1 MNLWE
6 FIYPMKRITK
16 PIRLIELFAGIGS
29 QFKALK
35 VLTQKVESYK
45 ICEWAYN
52 SYCSYNAIHIK
63 DYKDYS
69 NGLTKEQ
76 LIKKVKGTSLNYNE
90 PLTDKQ
96 LASKPLEW
104 LKNAYNNIVA
114 THNLVNIM
122 EIHGKD
128 LEIVD
133 TDKYEYIMTY
143 SFPCQDLS
151 LAGKRL
157 GMGVSQKQG
166 GTRSGL
172 LWEVE
177 RILDE
182 LENKPQILLM
192 ENVPEVIGE
201 KKIEDFHKWENKLEQ
216 LGYKNYVE
224 ILNAKDYG
232 IPQNRKRC
240 FMVSVLGEYAYNFPI
255 KFKREYRLKDLLE
268 KTVDKKYYLT
278 DKHIERISNW
288 KAQQKPLESMKNN
301 VLISPTIT
309 ARGAGE
315 EHSGMVLIDT
325 KLFEEGEVV
334 DFDSSDEFRREHL
347 TEETPTLLSHPK
359 FGVVE
364 KNKNNS
370 VGIPIVEA
378 TKKGYKVAQDGD
390 GVDIGGRM
398 ASHRGTVQK
407 GLAQTLKTD
416 CDIGVVVQD
425 EETLKVVG
433 NYGNGHHATNVYE
446 GEELSP
452 TITTG
457 NHGLG
462 TTIVEPNL
470 KTQLCNKLVEEGRVQ
485 EGDVIRHSY
494 SSNRLENGDKNMRR
508 IENHEGLS
516 PTLDTRCDCLGIVVD
531 ESTTKRYKNYITWKN
546 KKGEFNTQCNRAMLE
561 NDLSLTIPTEN
572 TPKVAESEHLRI
584 RKLTPLECMRLMGF
598 GNQDYKAMR
607 EINMSDM
614 AIYHMSGDSIVVCVL
629 ISIFYPLLFNDNN
642 YKEII
647 NNYIDKEIVEKEN

>member
-1 MNLWE
+1 MGERQMNLWE

-35 VLTQKVESYK
+35 VLTQNVESYK

-69 NGLTKEQ
+69 SGLTKEQ

-90 PLTDKQ
+90 PMTDKQ

-182 LENKPQILLM
+182 LDNKPQILLM

-201 KKIEDFHKWENKLEQ
+201 KNIEDFHKWESKLEQ

-240 FMVSVLGEYAYNFPI
+240 FMVSILGEYAYNFAE
-255 KFKREYRLKDLLE
+255 KQKLHLKLKDMLE
-268 KTVDKKYYLT
+268 EQVDEKYYLSKKMIDYCMGINQKESKYNRGKAFASCINNT
-278 DKHIERISNW
+278 NEKGIAVAITSRAGNRPIDNFVIKEYGNKALNETIEGKELEDGDYIDAYNRKIKKNIASTITTRVDASNETFLVER
-288 KAQQKPLESMKNN
+288 KAMPIKNN
-301 VLISPTIT
+301 
-309 ARGAGE
+309 
-315 EHSGMVLIDT
+315 T
-325 KLFEEGEVV
+325 KQGYL
-334 DFDSSDEFRREHL
+334 
-347 TEETPTLLSHPK
+347 
-359 FGVVE
+359 
-364 KNKNNS
+364 
-370 VGIPIVEA
+370 EA
-378 TKKGYKVAQDGD
+378 NEGD
-390 GVDIGGRM
+390 GIDISTRM
-398 ASHRGTVQK
+398 QYHRGTVQK
-407 GLAQTLKTD
+407 GKAQTIT
-416 CDIGVVVQD
+416 CMGGENIGVVVKD
-425 EETLKVVG
+425 EK
-433 NYGNGHHATNVYE
+433 
-446 GEELSP
+446 P
-452 TITTG
+452 I
-457 NHGLG
+457 
-462 TTIVEPNL
+462 I
-470 KTQLCNKLVEEGRVQ
+470 
-485 EGDVIRHSY
+485 
-494 SSNRLENGDKNMRR
+494 KN
-508 IENHEGLS
+508 N
-516 PTLDTRCDCLGIVVD
+516 
-531 ESTTKRYKNYITWKN
+531 
-546 KKGEFNTQCNRAMLE
+546 
-561 NDLSLTIPTEN
+561 
-572 TPKVAESEHLRI
+572 LRI

-614 AIYHMSGDSIVVCVL
+614 AIYHMAGDSIVVCVL
-629 ISIFYPLLFNDNN
+629 IAIFYPLLFNDNN

-647 NNYIDKEIVEKEN
+647 NNYIDKEIVEKGE

>member
-35 VLTQKVESYK
+35 VLTQNVESYK

-76 LIKKVKGTSLNYNE
+76 LIEKVKGTSLNYNE

-157 GMGVSQKQG
+157 GMGVSQSKG

-182 LENKPQILLM
+182 LDNKPQILLM

-201 KKIEDFHKWENKLEQ
+201 KNIEDFHKWENKLEQ

-240 FMVSVLGEYAYNFPI
+240 FTVSILGEYAYNFPI

-268 KTVDKKYYLT
+268 KTVAKKYYLT

-288 KAQQKPLESMKNN
+288 KAQQKPLENMKNN

-334 DFDSSDEFRREHL
+334 DFDSSDEFRREHA
-347 TEETPTLLSHPK
+347 TEETPCLLAHPK

-364 KNKNNS
+364 KDKNNS

-378 TKKGYKVAQDGD
+378 TKKGYKVAHDGD

-398 ASHRGTVQK
+398 TTHRGTVQK

-425 EETLKVVG
+425 EKPNIIGSYQPNSFCAGQIIDT
-433 NYGNGHHATNVYE
+433 NGIA
-446 GEELSP
+446 P
-452 TITTG
+452 TFLE
-457 NHGLG
+457 NHGSVMG
-462 TTIVEPNL
+462 
-470 KTQLCNKLVEEGRVQ
+470 
-485 EGDVIRHSY
+485 VI
-494 SSNRLENGDKNMRR
+494 EKD
-508 IENHEGLS
+508 
-516 PTLDTRCDCLGIVVD
+516 D
-531 ESTTKRYKNYITWKN
+531 TKRYKNYIIWKN

-561 NDLSLTIPTEN
+561 NDLSLTIPTGN

-598 GNQDYKAMR
+598 GIQDYKAMR

-614 AIYHMSGDSIVVCVL
+614 AIYHMAGDSIVVCVL
-629 ISIFYPLLFNDNN
+629 IAIFYPLLFNDSN

-647 NNYIDKEIVEKEN
+647 NNYIEEEIVEKEN

>member
-35 VLTQKVESYK
+35 VLTQNVESYK

-157 GMGVSQKQG
+157 GMGVSQSKG

-192 ENVPEVIGE
+192 EN
-201 KKIEDFHKWENKLEQ
+201 IEDFHKWENKLEE

-240 FMVSVLGEYAYNFPI
+240 FMVSVLGEYAYNFAE
-255 KFKREYRLKDLLE
+255 KQKLHLKLKDMLE
-268 KTVDKKYYLT
+268 EQVDEKYYLSKKMVNYFIHNEQKQKEKGNGFRFGIT
-278 DKHIERISNW
+278 DGDCEAK
-288 KAQQKPLESMKNN
+288 
-301 VLISPTIT
+301 TIT
-309 ARGAGE
+309 TRAGSRMDDNFIKIKE
-315 EHSGMVLIDT
+315 PMT
-325 KLFEEGEVV
+325 
-334 DFDSSDEFRREHL
+334 
-347 TEETPTLLSHPK
+347 TEEVLK
-359 FGVVE
+359 I
-364 KNKNNS
+364 KNKTKQ
-370 VGIPIVEA
+370 GYLEA
-378 TKKGYKVAQDGD
+378 TEGG
-390 GVDIGGRM
+390 GIDISTRM
-398 ASHRGTVQK
+398 QYHRGTVQK
-407 GLAQTLKTD
+407 AKAQTIT
-416 CDIGVVVQD
+416 CMGGENIGVVV
-425 EETLKVVG
+425 K
-433 NYGNGHHATNVYE
+433 
-446 GEELSP
+446 SS
-452 TITTG
+452 
-457 NHGLG
+457 
-462 TTIVEPNL
+462 PNL
-470 KTQLCNKLVEEGRVQ
+470 KETLCNDLIESGEIKENDIIKHSFTRQIMSGKKKAVEKQGEMITLTTR
-485 EGDVIRHSY
+485 GDCF
-494 SSNRLENGDKNMRR
+494 G
-508 IENHEGLS
+508 
-516 PTLDTRCDCLGIVVD
+516 VVVK
-531 ESTTKRYKNYITWKN
+531 EPKFKRYENYITREN
-546 KKGEFNTQCNRAMLE
+546 KKGEFNTECNRAMLE
-561 NDLSLTIPTEN
+561 NDLSLTIPTGN

-614 AIYHMSGDSIVVCVL
+614 AIYHMAGDSIVVCVL
-629 ISIFYPLLFNDNN
+629 IAIFYPLLFNDNN

-647 NNYIDKEIVEKEN
+647 KNYIDKEIVEKEN

>member
-1 MNLWE
+1 MGERQMNLWE
-6 FIYPMKRITK
+6 FIYPMKRIMK

-35 VLTQKVESYK
+35 VLTQNVESYK

-122 EIHGKD
+122 EIQGKD

-201 KKIEDFHKWENKLEQ
+201 KNIDDFHKWENKLEQ

-240 FMVSVLGEYAYNFPI
+240 FMVSVLGEYAYNFAE
-255 KFKREYRLKDLLE
+255 KQKLHLKLKDMLE
-268 KTVDKKYYLT
+268 EQVDEKYYLSKKMIDYFIYNEQKQKEKGNGFRFGIT
-278 DKHIERISNW
+278 DGDCVGK
-288 KAQQKPLESMKNN
+288 
-301 VLISPTIT
+301 TIT
-309 ARGAGE
+309 TRAGSRMDDNFINIKE
-315 EHSGMVLIDT
+315 YGNKALNETIEGKELEDGDYIDAYNRKIKKDIAST
-325 KLFEEGEVV
+325 ITTRV
-334 DFDSSDEFRREHL
+334 DASN
-347 TEETPTLLSHPK
+347 ETFL
-359 FGVVE
+359 VE
-364 KNKNNS
+364 KKAMPIKNKTKQ
-370 VGIPIVEA
+370 GYLEA
-378 TKKGYKVAQDGD
+378 TEGD
-390 GVDIGGRM
+390 GIDISTRM
-398 ASHRGTVQK
+398 QYHRGTVQK
-407 GLAQTLKTD
+407 GKAQTIT
-416 CDIGVVVQD
+416 CIGGENIGVVV
-425 EETLKVVG
+425 K
-433 NYGNGHHATNVYE
+433 
-446 GEELSP
+446 SS
-452 TITTG
+452 
-457 NHGLG
+457 
-462 TTIVEPNL
+462 PNL
-470 KTQLCNKLVEEGRVQ
+470 KETLCNDLIESGEIKENDIIKHSFTRQIMSGKKKAVEKQGEMITLTTR
-485 EGDVIRHSY
+485 GDCF
-494 SSNRLENGDKNMRR
+494 G
-508 IENHEGLS
+508 
-516 PTLDTRCDCLGIVVD
+516 VVVKD
-531 ESTTKRYKNYITWKN
+531 EELKRYENYITRKN
-546 KKGEFNTQCNRAMLE
+546 KQGEFNTQCNRAMLE
-561 NDLSLTIPTEN
+561 NDLSLTIPTGN

-614 AIYHMSGDSIVVCVL
+614 AIYHMAGDSIVVCVL
-629 ISIFYPLLFNDNN
+629 IAIFYPLLFNDNN

-647 NNYIDKEIVEKEN
+647 KNYIDKEIVEKE

>member
-35 VLTQKVESYK
+35 VLTQNVESYK

-63 DYKDYS
+63 DYKDYA

-122 EIHGKD
+122 EIHSKD

-157 GMGVSQKQG
+157 GMGVSQSKG

-201 KKIEDFHKWENKLEQ
+201 KNIEDFHKWESKLEE

-268 KTVDKKYYLT
+268 KVVDKKYYLT

-334 DFDSSDEFRREHL
+334 DFDSSDDFRREHT
-347 TEETPTLLSHPK
+347 TEETPCLVAHPK

-364 KNKNNS
+364 KDKNNS

-378 TKKGYKVAQDGD
+378 TKKGYKVAHDGD

-398 ASHRGTVQK
+398 NTHRGTVQK

-416 CDIGVVVQD
+416 CDIGVVV
-425 EETLKVVG
+425 
-433 NYGNGHHATNVYE
+433 
-446 GEELSP
+446 
-452 TITTG
+452 
-457 NHGLG
+457 
-462 TTIVEPNL
+462 
-470 KTQLCNKLVEEGRVQ
+470 
-485 EGDVIRHSY
+485 
-494 SSNRLENGDKNMRR
+494 
-508 IENHEGLS
+508 
-516 PTLDTRCDCLGIVVD
+516 D
-531 ESTTKRYKNYITWKN
+531 ESTTKRYKNYNTKKN
-546 KKGEFNTQCNRAMLE
+546 KQGEFNTQCNRAMLE
-561 NDLSLTIPTEN
+561 NDLSLTIPTGN

-598 GNQDYKAMR
+598 GNQYYKAMR

-614 AIYHMSGDSIVVCVL
+614 AIYHMAGDSIVVCVL
-629 ISIFYPLLFNDNN
+629 IAIFYPLLFNDNN

-647 NNYIDKEIVEKEN
+647 KNYIDKEIVEKEN

>member
-1 MNLWE
+1 MGERQMNLWE

-35 VLTQKVESYK
+35 VLTQNVESYK

-76 LIKKVKGTSLNYNE
+76 LIEKVKGTSLNYNE

-157 GMGVSQKQG
+157 GMGVSQSKG

-201 KKIEDFHKWENKLEQ
+201 KNIEDFHKWENKLEQ

-240 FMVSVLGEYAYNFPI
+240 FMVSVLGEYAYNFAE
-255 KFKREYRLKDLLE
+255 KQKLHLKLKDMLE
-268 KTVDKKYYLT
+268 EQVDEKYYLS
-278 DKHIERISNW
+278 KKQINQISQWNNYEN
-288 KAQQKPLESMKNN
+288 QYSLKNLN
-301 VLISPTIT
+301 
-309 ARGAGE
+309 
-315 EHSGMVLIDT
+315 
-325 KLFEEGEVV
+325 
-334 DFDSSDEFRREHL
+334 
-347 TEETPTLLSHPK
+347 ETL
-359 FGVVE
+359 E
-364 KNKNNS
+364 KNEN
-370 VGIPIVEA
+370 I
-378 TKKGYKVAQDGD
+378 QDGD
-390 GVDIGGRM
+390 FIDGYNRNI
-398 ASHRGTVQK
+398 K
-407 GLAQTLKTD
+407 K
-416 CDIGVVVQD
+416 
-425 EETLKVVG
+425 
-433 NYGNGHHATNVYE
+433 NVA
-446 GEELSP
+446 GA
-452 TITTG
+452 ITTG
-457 NHGLG
+457 VSSRNN
-462 TTIVEPNL
+462 TFIAIKNANL
-470 KTQLCNKLVEEGRVQ
+470 KETLCNDLIESGEIKENDIIKHSFTRQIMSGKKKAVAKQGEMITLTTR
-485 EGDVIRHSY
+485 GDCFGV
-494 SSNRLENGDKNMRR
+494 
-508 IENHEGLS
+508 
-516 PTLDTRCDCLGIVVD
+516 VVD

-546 KKGEFNTQCNRAMLE
+546 KQGEFNTQCNRAMLE
-561 NDLSLTIPTEN
+561 NDLSLTIPTGN
-572 TPKVAESEHLRI
+572 TPKVTESEHLRI

-614 AIYHMSGDSIVVCVL
+614 AIYHMAGDSIVVCVL
-629 ISIFYPLLFNDNN
+629 IAIFYPLLFNDNN

-647 NNYIDKEIVEKEN
+647 KNYIDKEIVEKEKENGTK

>member
-1 MNLWE
+1 MGERQMNLWE

-35 VLTQKVESYK
+35 VLTQNIESYK

-157 GMGVSQKQG
+157 GMGVSQKDG

-182 LENKPQILLM
+182 LDNKPQILLM

-201 KKIEDFHKWENKLEQ
+201 KNIDDFHKWENKLEK

-240 FMVSVLGEYAYNFPI
+240 FMVSVLGEYAYNFAEKQKLHLKLKDMLEEQVDEKYYLSKRVKGYGNKALNETIEGIELKDGDYIDTYNRKIKKNIASTITTRVDASNETFLVERKETIKSSPNLKEI
-255 KFKREYRLKDLLE
+255 LCNDLIESGAVKENDIIKYSFSRQIMSGKKKAVEKQGEMITLTTRGDCFGVVVKDEKFKR
-268 KTVDKKYYLT
+268 
-278 DKHIERISNW
+278 
-288 KAQQKPLESMKNN
+288 
-301 VLISPTIT
+301 
-309 ARGAGE
+309 
-315 EHSGMVLIDT
+315 
-325 KLFEEGEVV
+325 
-334 DFDSSDEFRREHL
+334 
-347 TEETPTLLSHPK
+347 
-359 FGVVE
+359 
-364 KNKNNS
+364 
-370 VGIPIVEA
+370 
-378 TKKGYKVAQDGD
+378 
-390 GVDIGGRM
+390 
-398 ASHRGTVQK
+398 
-407 GLAQTLKTD
+407 
-416 CDIGVVVQD
+416 
-425 EETLKVVG
+425 
-433 NYGNGHHATNVYE
+433 YE
-446 GEELSP
+446 
-452 TITTG
+452 
-457 NHGLG
+457 
-462 TTIVEPNL
+462 
-470 KTQLCNKLVEEGRVQ
+470 
-485 EGDVIRHSY
+485 
-494 SSNRLENGDKNMRR
+494 
-508 IENHEGLS
+508 
-516 PTLDTRCDCLGIVVD
+516 
-531 ESTTKRYKNYITWKN
+531 NYITREN

-561 NDLSLTIPTEN
+561 NDLSLTIPTGN
-572 TPKVAESEHLRI
+572 TPKVAEGEHLHI

-598 GNQDYKAMR
+598 GKQDYKSMR

-614 AIYHMSGDSIVVCVL
+614 AIYHMAGDSIVVCVL
-629 ISIFYPLLFNDNN
+629 IAIFYPLLFNDNN

-647 NNYIDKEIVEKEN
+647 NSYIDKEIVEKE

>member
-35 VLTQKVESYK
+35 VLTQNVESYK

-63 DYKDYS
+63 DYKDYA

-76 LIKKVKGTSLNYNE
+76 LIQKVKGTSLNYNE

-151 LAGKRL
+151 LAGKRQ
-157 GMGVSQKQG
+157 GMSVSQSKG

-201 KKIEDFHKWENKLEQ
+201 KNIEDFHKWENKLEQ

-240 FMVSVLGEYAYNFPI
+240 FMVSVLGEYAYNFAE
-255 KFKREYRLKDLLE
+255 KTKLHLKLKDMLE
-268 KTVDKKYYLT
+268 EVVDEKYYLS
-278 DKHIERISNW
+278 K
-288 KAQQKPLESMKNN
+288 KMKNYFIYN
-301 VLISPTIT
+301 EQKQKEKGNGFRFGITDGDCVAKTIT
-309 ARGAGE
+309 TRAGSRMDDNFVVKE
-315 EHSGMVLIDT
+315 YGNKALNETIEGMELEDGDFIDGYNRNIKKNVAGT
-325 KLFEEGEVV
+325 ITTGVSSRNNTFIAVKNATQQGYLLAEEG
-334 DFDSSDEFRREHL
+334 D
-347 TEETPTLLSHPK
+347 
-359 FGVVE
+359 
-364 KNKNNS
+364 
-370 VGIPIVEA
+370 GI
-378 TKKGYKVAQDGD
+378 
-390 GVDIGGRM
+390 DISTRM
-398 ASHRGTVQK
+398 QYHRGTVQK
-407 GLAQTLKTD
+407 GKAQTIT
-416 CDIGVVVQD
+416 CMGGENIGVVV
-425 EETLKVVG
+425 K
-433 NYGNGHHATNVYE
+433 
-446 GEELSP
+446 SS
-452 TITTG
+452 
-457 NHGLG
+457 
-462 TTIVEPNL
+462 PNL
-470 KTQLCNKLVEEGRVQ
+470 KETLCNDLIESGEIKENDIIKHSFTRQIMSGKKKAVEKQGEMITLTTR
-485 EGDVIRHSY
+485 GDCF
-494 SSNRLENGDKNMRR
+494 G
-508 IENHEGLS
+508 
-516 PTLDTRCDCLGIVVD
+516 VVVK
-531 ESTTKRYKNYITWKN
+531 EPELKRYENYITREN

-561 NDLSLTIPTEN
+561 NDLSLTIPTGN

-598 GNQDYKAMR
+598 SNQDYKAMR

-647 NNYIDKEIVEKEN
+647 KNYIDKEIVEKGEVRKWN

>member
-1 MNLWE
+1 MGERQMNLWE

-35 VLTQKVESYK
+35 VLTQNVESYK

-122 EIHGKD
+122 EINGKD

-157 GMGVSQKQG
+157 GMGVSQSKG

-201 KKIEDFHKWENKLEQ
+201 KNIEDFHKWESKLEE

-240 FMVSVLGEYAYNFPI
+240 FMVSVLGEYAYNFAE
-255 KFKREYRLKDLLE
+255 KQKLHLKLKDMLE
-268 KTVDKKYYLT
+268 EQVDEKYYLS
-278 DKHIERISNW
+278 KKQINQISQWNSY
-288 KAQQKPLESMKNN
+288 ESQYSLKNLN
-301 VLISPTIT
+301 
-309 ARGAGE
+309 
-315 EHSGMVLIDT
+315 
-325 KLFEEGEVV
+325 
-334 DFDSSDEFRREHL
+334 
-347 TEETPTLLSHPK
+347 ETLK
-359 FGVVE
+359 
-364 KNKNNS
+364 KNEN
-370 VGIPIVEA
+370 I
-378 TKKGYKVAQDGD
+378 QDGD
-390 GVDIGGRM
+390 FIDGYNRNI
-398 ASHRGTVQK
+398 K
-407 GLAQTLKTD
+407 K
-416 CDIGVVVQD
+416 
-425 EETLKVVG
+425 
-433 NYGNGHHATNVYE
+433 NVA
-446 GEELSP
+446 GA
-452 TITTG
+452 ITTG
-457 NHGLG
+457 VSSRNN
-462 TTIVEPNL
+462 TFIVI
-470 KTQLCNKLVEEGRVQ
+470 K
-485 EGDVIRHSY
+485 D
-494 SSNRLENGDKNMRR
+494 D
-508 IENHEGLS
+508 
-516 PTLDTRCDCLGIVVD
+516 
-531 ESTTKRYKNYITWKN
+531 TKRYKNYLTWKN

-561 NDLSLTIPTEN
+561 NDLSLTIPTGN
-572 TPKVAESEHLRI
+572 TPKVAEGEQLRI

-614 AIYHMSGDSIVVCVL
+614 AIYHMAGDSIVVCVL
-629 ISIFYPLLFNDNN
+629 IAIFYPLLFNDNN

-647 NNYIDKEIVEKEN
+647 KNYIAKEIVEKENRK

>member
-35 VLTQKVESYK
+35 VLTENVESYK

-76 LIKKVKGTSLNYNE
+76 LINKVKGTSLNYNE

-96 LASKPLEW
+96 LASKPFEW

-201 KKIEDFHKWENKLEQ
+201 KNIDDFHKWENKLEQ

-240 FMVSVLGEYAYNFPI
+240 FMVSVLGEYAYNFAE
-255 KFKREYRLKDLLE
+255 KQKLHLKLKDMLE
-268 KTVDKKYYLT
+268 EQVDEKYYLS
-278 DKHIERISNW
+278 K
-288 KAQQKPLESMKNN
+288 KMKNYFIYN
-301 VLISPTIT
+301 EQKQKEKGNGFRFGITDGDCVAKTIT
-309 ARGAGE
+309 TRAGSRMDDKFINIKE
-315 EHSGMVLIDT
+315 YGNKALNETIEGKELEDGDYIDT
-325 KLFEEGEVV
+325 YNRKIKKDIVSTITTRVDASNGTFLVERKAMPIKNNTKQGYLLAEEG
-334 DFDSSDEFRREHL
+334 D
-347 TEETPTLLSHPK
+347 
-359 FGVVE
+359 
-364 KNKNNS
+364 
-370 VGIPIVEA
+370 GI
-378 TKKGYKVAQDGD
+378 
-390 GVDIGGRM
+390 DISTRM
-398 ASHRGTVQK
+398 QYHRGTVQK
-407 GLAQTLKTD
+407 GKAQTIT
-416 CDIGVVVQD
+416 CMGGENIGVVV
-425 EETLKVVG
+425 K
-433 NYGNGHHATNVYE
+433 
-446 GEELSP
+446 SS
-452 TITTG
+452 
-457 NHGLG
+457 
-462 TTIVEPNL
+462 PNL
-470 KTQLCNKLVEEGRVQ
+470 KEALCNNLIESGEIKENDIIKHSFTRQIMSGKKKAVEKQGEMITLTTR
-485 EGDVIRHSY
+485 GDCF
-494 SSNRLENGDKNMRR
+494 G
-508 IENHEGLS
+508 
-516 PTLDTRCDCLGIVVD
+516 VVVKD
-531 ESTTKRYKNYITWKN
+531 EKFKRYENYITRKN

-561 NDLSLTIPTEN
+561 NDLSLTLPTGN

-614 AIYHMSGDSIVVCVL
+614 AIYHMAGDSIVVCVL
-629 ISIFYPLLFNDNN
+629 IAIFYPLLFNDNN

-647 NNYIDKEIVEKEN
+647 NNYIDKEIVEKE

>member
-1 MNLWE
+1 MGERQMNLWE

-35 VLTQKVESYK
+35 VLTQNVESYK

-157 GMGVSQKQG
+157 GMGVSQKDG

-182 LENKPQILLM
+182 LDNKPQILLM
-192 ENVPEVIGE
+192 ENVPEVIG
-201 KKIEDFHKWENKLEQ
+201 KKNIDDFHKWENKLEQ

-268 KTVDKKYYLT
+268 RTVDKKYYLT

-301 VLISPTIT
+301 VIISPTIT

-347 TEETPTLLSHPK
+347 TEETPCLLAHPK

-378 TKKGYKVAQDGD
+378 TRKGYKVAHDGD

-398 ASHRGTVQK
+398 TSHRGTVQK

-416 CDIGVVVQD
+416 CDVGVVVKD
-425 EETLKVVG
+425 EEF
-433 NYGNGHHATNVYE
+433 
-446 GEELSP
+446 
-452 TITTG
+452 
-457 NHGLG
+457 
-462 TTIVEPNL
+462 
-470 KTQLCNKLVEEGRVQ
+470 
-485 EGDVIRHSY
+485 
-494 SSNRLENGDKNMRR
+494 
-508 IENHEGLS
+508 
-516 PTLDTRCDCLGIVVD
+516 
-531 ESTTKRYKNYITWKN
+531 KRYENYITWKN

-561 NDLSLTIPTEN
+561 NDLSLTIPTGN
-572 TPKVAESEHLRI
+572 TPKVAEGEHLSI
-584 RKLTPLECMRLMGF
+584 RKLTPLETMRLMGF
-598 GNQDYKAMR
+598 GKQDYKSMR

-614 AIYHMSGDSIVVCVL
+614 AIYHMAGDSIVVCVL
-629 ISIFYPLLFNDNN
+629 IAIFYPLLFNDNN

-647 NNYIDKEIVEKEN
+647 KNYIEEEIVEKE

>member
-35 VLTQKVESYK
+35 VLTQNVESYK

-69 NGLTKEQ
+69 SGLTKEQ
-76 LIKKVKGTSLNYNE
+76 LISKVKGTSLNYNE

-122 EIHGKD
+122 EIQGKD

-157 GMGVSQKQG
+157 GMGVSQKDG

-182 LENKPQILLM
+182 LDNKPQILLM

-201 KKIEDFHKWENKLEQ
+201 KNIEDFHKWENKLEQ

-347 TEETPTLLSHPK
+347 TEETPCLLAHPK

-378 TKKGYKVAQDGD
+378 TRKGYKVAHDGD

-398 ASHRGTVQK
+398 KTHRGIVQK
-407 GLAQTLKTD
+407 GLDQTIKTD
-416 CDIGVVVQD
+416 CDIGVVVKD
-425 EETLKVVG
+425 EEF
-433 NYGNGHHATNVYE
+433 
-446 GEELSP
+446 
-452 TITTG
+452 
-457 NHGLG
+457 
-462 TTIVEPNL
+462 
-470 KTQLCNKLVEEGRVQ
+470 
-485 EGDVIRHSY
+485 
-494 SSNRLENGDKNMRR
+494 
-508 IENHEGLS
+508 
-516 PTLDTRCDCLGIVVD
+516 
-531 ESTTKRYKNYITWKN
+531 KRYENYITWKN

-561 NDLSLTIPTEN
+561 NDLSLTIPTGN
-572 TPKVAESEHLRI
+572 TPKVAEGEHLSV
-584 RKLTPLECMRLMGF
+584 RKLTPLETMRLMGF
-598 GNQDYKAMR
+598 GKQDYKSMR

-614 AIYHMSGDSIVVCVL
+614 AIYHMAGDSIVVCVL
-629 ISIFYPLLFNDNN
+629 IAIFYPLLFNDNN

-647 NNYIDKEIVEKEN
+647 KNYIEGEIVEKEKE

>member
-35 VLTQKVESYK
+35 VLTQNVESYK

-63 DYKDYS
+63 DYKDYA

-122 EIHGKD
+122 EIHSKD

-157 GMGVSQKQG
+157 GMGVSQSKG

-201 KKIEDFHKWENKLEQ
+201 KNIEDFHKWESKLEE

-268 KTVDKKYYLT
+268 KVVDKKYYLT

-334 DFDSSDEFRREHL
+334 DFDSSDDFRREHT
-347 TEETPTLLSHPK
+347 TEETPCLVAHPK

-364 KNKNNS
+364 KDKNNS

-378 TKKGYKVAQDGD
+378 TKKGYKVAHDGD

-398 ASHRGTVQK
+398 NTHRGTVQK

-416 CDIGVVVQD
+416 CDIGVVV
-425 EETLKVVG
+425 
-433 NYGNGHHATNVYE
+433 
-446 GEELSP
+446 
-452 TITTG
+452 
-457 NHGLG
+457 
-462 TTIVEPNL
+462 
-470 KTQLCNKLVEEGRVQ
+470 
-485 EGDVIRHSY
+485 
-494 SSNRLENGDKNMRR
+494 
-508 IENHEGLS
+508 
-516 PTLDTRCDCLGIVVD
+516 D

-546 KKGEFNTQCNRAMLE
+546 KQGEFNTQCNRAMLE
-561 NDLSLTIPTEN
+561 NDLSLTIPTGN

-607 EINMSDM
+607 EIKMSDM
-614 AIYHMSGDSIVVCVL
+614 AIYHMAGDSIVVCVL
-629 ISIFYPLLFNDNN
+629 IAIFYPLLFNDNN

-647 NNYIDKEIVEKEN
+647 KNYIDKEIVEKEN

>member
-1 MNLWE
+1 
-6 FIYPMKRITK
+6 
-16 PIRLIELFAGIGS
+16 
-29 QFKALK
+29 
-35 VLTQKVESYK
+35 
-45 ICEWAYN
+45 
-52 SYCSYNAIHIK
+52 
-63 DYKDYS
+63 
-69 NGLTKEQ
+69 
-76 LIKKVKGTSLNYNE
+76 
-90 PLTDKQ
+90 
-96 LASKPLEW
+96 
-104 LKNAYNNIVA
+104 
-114 THNLVNIM
+114 
-122 EIHGKD
+122 
-128 LEIVD
+128 
-133 TDKYEYIMTY
+133 
-143 SFPCQDLS
+143 
-151 LAGKRL
+151 
-157 GMGVSQKQG
+157 
-166 GTRSGL
+166 
-172 LWEVE
+172 
-177 RILDE
+177 
-182 LENKPQILLM
+182 M

-201 KKIEDFHKWENKLEQ
+201 KNIDDFHKWENKLEQ

-268 KTVDKKYYLT
+268 KTVEKKYYLT

-309 ARGAGE
+309 ARRAGE

-334 DFDSSDEFRREHL
+334 DFDSSDEFRREHT
-347 TEETPTLLSHPK
+347 TEETPCLLAHPK

-378 TKKGYKVAQDGD
+378 TKKGYKVAHDGD

-398 ASHRGTVQK
+398 NSHRGTVQK

-416 CDIGVVVQD
+416 CDIGVVVKD
-425 EETLKVVG
+425 EKPNIIGSYQPNSFCAGQIIDT
-433 NYGNGHHATNVYE
+433 NGIA
-446 GEELSP
+446 P
-452 TITTG
+452 TFLE
-457 NHGLG
+457 NHGSVMG
-462 TTIVEPNL
+462 
-470 KTQLCNKLVEEGRVQ
+470 
-485 EGDVIRHSY
+485 VI
-494 SSNRLENGDKNMRR
+494 EKD
-508 IENHEGLS
+508 
-516 PTLDTRCDCLGIVVD
+516 D
-531 ESTTKRYKNYITWKN
+531 TKRYKNYITWKN
-546 KKGEFNTQCNRAMLE
+546 KKGEFNTQCKRAMLE

-614 AIYHMSGDSIVVCVL
+614 AIYHMAGDSIVVCVL
-629 ISIFYPLLFNDNN
+629 IAIFYPLLFNDNN
-642 YKEII
+642 YKEMI
-647 NNYIDKEIVEKEN
+647 NNYIEKEIVEKEKENENIN

>member
-1 MNLWE
+1 MGERQMNLWE

-35 VLTQKVESYK
+35 VLTKNVESYK

-76 LIKKVKGTSLNYNE
+76 LIEKVKGTSLNYNE

-201 KKIEDFHKWENKLEQ
+201 KNIDDFHKWENKLEQ

-240 FMVSVLGEYAYNFPI
+240 FMVSILGEYAYNFPI

-325 KLFEEGEVV
+325 ELFEEKGI
-334 DFDSSDEFRREHL
+334 
-347 TEETPTLLSHPK
+347 
-359 FGVVE
+359 
-364 KNKNNS
+364 
-370 VGIPIVEA
+370 GIPIVEA
-378 TKKGYKVAQDGD
+378 TKKGYKVAHDGD

-398 ASHRGTVQK
+398 KTHRGTVQN
-407 GLAQTLKTD
+407 GLAQTIKTG
-416 CDIGVVVQD
+416 CDIGVVV
-425 EETLKVVG
+425 K
-433 NYGNGHHATNVYE
+433 
-446 GEELSP
+446 SS
-452 TITTG
+452 
-457 NHGLG
+457 
-462 TTIVEPNL
+462 PNL
-470 KTQLCNKLVEEGRVQ
+470 KEILCNNLIESGEIKEN
-485 EGDVIRHSY
+485 DIIKHSY
-494 SSNRLENGDKNMRR
+494 TRQIMSGKKKPVEKQGEMITLTTRGDCF
-508 IENHEGLS
+508 G
-516 PTLDTRCDCLGIVVD
+516 VVVKD
-531 ESTTKRYKNYITWKN
+531 EEFKRYENYITRKN

-598 GNQDYKAMR
+598 GNQDYKAIR

-614 AIYHMSGDSIVVCVL
+614 AIYHMAGDSIVVCVL
-629 ISIFYPLLFNDNN
+629 IAIFYPLLFNDNN

-647 NNYIDKEIVEKEN
+647 KNYIDKEIVEKGVRE

>member
-6 FIYPMKRITK
+6 FIYPIKRITK
-16 PIRLIELFAGIGS
+16 PIRIIELFAGIGS

-35 VLTQKVESYK
+35 VLTQNVESYK

-76 LIKKVKGTSLNYNE
+76 LIKKVKGTSSNYNE

-104 LKNAYNNIVA
+104 LKNAYNNIIA

-157 GMGVSQKQG
+157 GMSVSQKQG

-192 ENVPEVIGE
+192 ENVPEVLGE
-201 KKIEDFHKWENKLEQ
+201 KNDFHKWENKLEQ

-240 FMVSVLGEYAYNFPI
+240 FMVSVLGEYAYNFAE
-255 KFKREYRLKDLLE
+255 KQKLHLKLKDMLE
-268 KTVDKKYYLT
+268 EQVDEKYYLSKKQINQIISLWNSSENPLDHVKVYSEDLQNNT
-278 DKHIERISNW
+278 NIRIECQYS
-288 KAQQKPLESMKNN
+288 LKNLN
-301 VLISPTIT
+301 
-309 ARGAGE
+309 
-315 EHSGMVLIDT
+315 
-325 KLFEEGEVV
+325 
-334 DFDSSDEFRREHL
+334 
-347 TEETPTLLSHPK
+347 ETLK
-359 FGVVE
+359 
-364 KNKNNS
+364 KNED
-370 VGIPIVEA
+370 I
-378 TKKGYKVAQDGD
+378 QDGD
-390 GVDIGGRM
+390 FIDGYNRNI
-398 ASHRGTVQK
+398 K
-407 GLAQTLKTD
+407 K
-416 CDIGVVVQD
+416 
-425 EETLKVVG
+425 
-433 NYGNGHHATNVYE
+433 NVA
-446 GEELSP
+446 G

-457 NHGLG
+457 VSSRN
-462 TTIVEPNL
+462 TTFIAVKNA
-470 KTQLCNKLVEEGRVQ
+470 TQQGYLEAT
-485 EGDVIRHSY
+485 EGDGIDISTRMQYH
-494 SSNRLENGDKNMRR
+494 RGTLQKGKAQTITCMGGENVG
-508 IENHEGLS
+508 
-516 PTLDTRCDCLGIVVD
+516 VVVKD
-531 ESTTKRYKNYITWKN
+531 GQFKRYENYLTRRN

-561 NDLSLTIPTEN
+561 NDLSLTIPTGN
-572 TPKVAESEHLRI
+572 TPKLAESEHLRI

-614 AIYHMSGDSIVVCVL
+614 AIYHMAGDSIVVCVL
-629 ISIFYPLLFNDNN
+629 IAIFYPLLFNDNN

-647 NNYIDKEIVEKEN
+647 

>member
-1 MNLWE
+1 MGERQMNLWE

-16 PIRLIELFAGIGS
+16 SIRLIELFAGIGS

-35 VLTQKVESYK
+35 VLTKNVESYK

-76 LIKKVKGTSLNYNE
+76 LIEKVKGTSLNYNE

-157 GMGVSQKQG
+157 GMGVSQKDG

-177 RILDE
+177 RILYE

-201 KKIEDFHKWENKLEQ
+201 KNIDDFHKWESKLEQ

-325 KLFEEGEVV
+325 KLF
-334 DFDSSDEFRREHL
+334 DE
-347 TEETPTLLSHPK
+347 K
-359 FGVVE
+359 GI
-364 KNKNNS
+364 
-370 VGIPIVEA
+370 GIPIVEA
-378 TKKGYKVAQDGD
+378 TKKGYKVAHDGD

-398 ASHRGTVQK
+398 KTHRGTVQN
-407 GLAQTLKTD
+407 GLAQTIKTD

-425 EETLKVVG
+425 EKPNIIGSYQPNSFCAGQIIDT
-433 NYGNGHHATNVYE
+433 NGIA
-446 GEELSP
+446 P
-452 TITTG
+452 TFLE
-457 NHGLG
+457 NHGSVMG
-462 TTIVEPNL
+462 
-470 KTQLCNKLVEEGRVQ
+470 
-485 EGDVIRHSY
+485 VI
-494 SSNRLENGDKNMRR
+494 EKD
-508 IENHEGLS
+508 
-516 PTLDTRCDCLGIVVD
+516 D
-531 ESTTKRYKNYITWKN
+531 TKRYKNYITWKN

-561 NDLSLTIPTEN
+561 NDLSLTIPTGN
-572 TPKVAESEHLRI
+572 TPKVAENEHLRI

-598 GNQDYKAMR
+598 GNQDYKAIR

-614 AIYHMSGDSIVVCVL
+614 AIYHMAGDSIVVCVL
-629 ISIFYPLLFNDNN
+629 IAIFYPLLFNDNN

-647 NNYIDKEIVEKEN
+647 KNYIGNEIVEKEQENGTK

>member
-35 VLTQKVESYK
+35 VLTKNVESYK

-201 KKIEDFHKWENKLEQ
+201 KNIDDFHKWENKLEQ

-240 FMVSVLGEYAYNFPI
+240 FMVSVLGEYAYNFAEKQKLHLKLKDMLENKVNKKYFLSKRVEGYGNKALNETIEGKELEDGDYIDAYNKKIKKNIANTITTRVDASNETFLVERKAMPI
-255 KFKREYRLKDLLE
+255 KN
-268 KTVDKKYYLT
+268 KTKQGYL
-278 DKHIERISNW
+278 
-288 KAQQKPLESMKNN
+288 
-301 VLISPTIT
+301 
-309 ARGAGE
+309 
-315 EHSGMVLIDT
+315 
-325 KLFEEGEVV
+325 
-334 DFDSSDEFRREHL
+334 
-347 TEETPTLLSHPK
+347 
-359 FGVVE
+359 
-364 KNKNNS
+364 
-370 VGIPIVEA
+370 EA
-378 TKKGYKVAQDGD
+378 TEGD
-390 GVDIGGRM
+390 GIDISTRM
-398 ASHRGTVQK
+398 QYHRGTVQK
-407 GLAQTLKTD
+407 GKAQTLT
-416 CDIGVVVQD
+416 CMGGANVGVVVKD
-425 EETLKVVG
+425 EKPNIIGSYQPNSFCAGQIIDT
-433 NYGNGHHATNVYE
+433 NGIAPPFLE
-446 GEELSP
+446 
-452 TITTG
+452 
-457 NHGLG
+457 NHGSVMG
-462 TTIVEPNL
+462 
-470 KTQLCNKLVEEGRVQ
+470 
-485 EGDVIRHSY
+485 VI
-494 SSNRLENGDKNMRR
+494 EKD
-508 IENHEGLS
+508 
-516 PTLDTRCDCLGIVVD
+516 D
-531 ESTTKRYKNYITWKN
+531 TKRYKNYITWKN

-561 NDLSLTIPTEN
+561 NDLSLTIPTGN
-572 TPKVAESEHLRI
+572 TPKLAESEHLRI

-598 GNQDYKAMR
+598 GNQDYKAIR

-614 AIYHMSGDSIVVCVL
+614 AIYHMAGDSIVVCVL
-629 ISIFYPLLFNDNN
+629 IAIFYPLLFNDNN

-647 NNYIDKEIVEKEN
+647 KNYIDKEIVEKGVRE

>member
-35 VLTQKVESYK
+35 VLTKNVESYK

-76 LIKKVKGTSLNYNE
+76 LINKVKGTSLNYNE
-90 PLTDKQ
+90 PMTDKQ

-122 EIHGKD
+122 EIQGKD

-182 LENKPQILLM
+182 LDNKPQILLM

-201 KKIEDFHKWENKLEQ
+201 KNIDDFHKWENKLEQ

-240 FMVSVLGEYAYNFPI
+240 FMVSVLGEYAYNFAG
-255 KFKREYRLKDLLE
+255 KQKLHLKLKDMLE
-268 KTVDKKYYLT
+268 EQVDEKYYLS
-278 DKHIERISNW
+278 KKQINQISQWNSYEN
-288 KAQQKPLESMKNN
+288 PLDN
-301 VLISPTIT
+301 VMGQDSISPTIT
-309 ARGAGE
+309 TRIAESQDGGINASMKVYSEDLQNNTNIRSE
-315 EHSGMVLIDT
+315 CQYSL
-325 KLFEEGEVV
+325 KNLN
-334 DFDSSDEFRREHL
+334 
-347 TEETPTLLSHPK
+347 ETL
-359 FGVVE
+359 
-364 KNKNNS
+364 KNNEN
-370 VGIPIVEA
+370 I
-378 TKKGYKVAQDGD
+378 QDGD
-390 GVDIGGRM
+390 FIDGYNRNIKKNVAGTITTGVSSRNNTFIAIKNATQQGYLEATEGDGIDISTRM
-398 ASHRGTVQK
+398 QYHRGTVQK
-407 GLAQTLKTD
+407 GKAQTITCMGGD
-416 CDIGVVVQD
+416 NVGVVVKD
-425 EETLKVVG
+425 EEPK
-433 NYGNGHHATNVYE
+433 
-446 GEELSP
+446 
-452 TITTG
+452 I
-457 NHGLG
+457 
-462 TTIVEPNL
+462 
-470 KTQLCNKLVEEGRVQ
+470 
-485 EGDVIRHSY
+485 
-494 SSNRLENGDKNMRR
+494 KN
-508 IENHEGLS
+508 N
-516 PTLDTRCDCLGIVVD
+516 
-531 ESTTKRYKNYITWKN
+531 
-546 KKGEFNTQCNRAMLE
+546 
-561 NDLSLTIPTEN
+561 
-572 TPKVAESEHLRI
+572 LRI
-584 RKLTPLECMRLMGF
+584 RKLTPLETMRLMGF
-598 GNQDYKAMR
+598 DNQDYKAMR

-614 AIYHMSGDSIVVCVL
+614 AIYHMAGDSIVVCVL
-629 ISIFYPLLFNDNN
+629 IAIFYPLLFNDNN

-647 NNYIDKEIVEKEN
+647 NNYIDKEIVEKGQEKNENN

>member
-35 VLTQKVESYK
+35 VLTQNVESYK

-76 LIKKVKGTSLNYNE
+76 LINKVKGTSLNYNE

-122 EIHGKD
+122 EIQGKD

-157 GMGVSQKQG
+157 GMGVSQSKG

-201 KKIEDFHKWENKLEQ
+201 KNIDDFHKWENKLEE

-240 FMVSVLGEYAYNFPI
+240 FMVSVLGEYAYNFVE
-255 KFKREYRLKDLLE
+255 KQKLHLKLKDLLE
-268 KTVDKKYYLT
+268 EQVDEKYYLSKKKENFIKIKEYGNKALNET
-278 DKHIERISNW
+278 IEGKELEDGDYIDAYNRKIKKDIANTITTRVDASNETFLVER
-288 KAQQKPLESMKNN
+288 KAMPIKNN
-301 VLISPTIT
+301 
-309 ARGAGE
+309 
-315 EHSGMVLIDT
+315 T
-325 KLFEEGEVV
+325 KQGYLLAEEG
-334 DFDSSDEFRREHL
+334 
-347 TEETPTLLSHPK
+347 
-359 FGVVE
+359 G
-364 KNKNNS
+364 
-370 VGIPIVEA
+370 GI
-378 TKKGYKVAQDGD
+378 
-390 GVDIGGRM
+390 DISTRM
-398 ASHRGTVQK
+398 QYHRGTVQK
-407 GLAQTLKTD
+407 DKAQTIT
-416 CDIGVVVQD
+416 CMGGENIGVVV
-425 EETLKVVG
+425 K
-433 NYGNGHHATNVYE
+433 
-446 GEELSP
+446 SS
-452 TITTG
+452 
-457 NHGLG
+457 
-462 TTIVEPNL
+462 PNL
-470 KTQLCNKLVEEGRVQ
+470 KETLCNNLIESGAVKENDIIKHSFTRQIMSGKKKAVEKQGEMITLTTR
-485 EGDVIRHSY
+485 GDCF
-494 SSNRLENGDKNMRR
+494 G
-508 IENHEGLS
+508 
-516 PTLDTRCDCLGIVVD
+516 VVVKD
-531 ESTTKRYKNYITWKN
+531 EEFKRYENYITWKN
-546 KKGEFNTQCNRAMLE
+546 KQGEFNTQCNRAMLE
-561 NDLSLTIPTEN
+561 NDLSLTIPTGN
-572 TPKVAESEHLRI
+572 TPKVVESEQLRI

-598 GNQDYKAMR
+598 GNEDYKAMR

-614 AIYHMSGDSIVVCVL
+614 AIDHMAGDSIVVCVL
-629 ISIFYPLLFNDNN
+629 IAIFYPLLFNDNN

-647 NNYIDKEIVEKEN
+647 NNYIDKKIVERSRENDK

>member
-1 MNLWE
+1 MGERQMNLWE

-35 VLTQKVESYK
+35 VLTKNVESYK

-201 KKIEDFHKWENKLEQ
+201 KNIEDFHKWENKLEE

-334 DFDSSDEFRREHL
+334 DFYSSDEFRSEHS
-347 TEETPTLLSHPK
+347 TEETPCLLAHPK

-364 KNKNNS
+364 KDKNNS

-378 TKKGYKVAQDGD
+378 TKKGYKVAHDGD
-390 GVDIGGRM
+390 GVDISGRM
-398 ASHRGTVQK
+398 KTHRGTVQN
-407 GLAQTLKTD
+407 GLAQTIKTD

-425 EETLKVVG
+425 EK
-433 NYGNGHHATNVYE
+433 
-446 GEELSP
+446 P
-452 TITTG
+452 I
-457 NHGLG
+457 
-462 TTIVEPNL
+462 I
-470 KTQLCNKLVEEGRVQ
+470 
-485 EGDVIRHSY
+485 
-494 SSNRLENGDKNMRR
+494 KN
-508 IENHEGLS
+508 N
-516 PTLDTRCDCLGIVVD
+516 
-531 ESTTKRYKNYITWKN
+531 
-546 KKGEFNTQCNRAMLE
+546 
-561 NDLSLTIPTEN
+561 
-572 TPKVAESEHLRI
+572 LRI

-614 AIYHMSGDSIVVCVL
+614 AIYHMAGDSIVVCVL
-629 ISIFYPLLFNDNN
+629 IAIFYPLLFNDNN

-647 NNYIDKEIVEKEN
+647 NNYIEKEIVEKE

>member
-35 VLTQKVESYK
+35 VLTKNVESYK

-63 DYKDYS
+63 DYKDYA

-76 LIKKVKGTSLNYNE
+76 LTQKVKGTSLNYNE

-157 GMGVSQKQG
+157 GMGVSQSKG

-201 KKIEDFHKWENKLEQ
+201 KNIEDFHKWESKLEE
-216 LGYKNYVE
+216 LGYKNNVE
-224 ILNAKDYG
+224 KLNAKDYG
-232 IPQNRKRC
+232 IPQNSKRC
-240 FMVSVLGEYAYNFPI
+240 FMVSILGEYAYNFPI

-268 KTVDKKYYLT
+268 KVVDKKYYLT
-278 DKHIERISNW
+278 DKHIEKISNW

-334 DFDSSDEFRREHL
+334 DFDSSDDFRREHT
-347 TEETPTLLSHPK
+347 TEETPCLVAHPK

-364 KNKNNS
+364 KDKNNS

-378 TKKGYKVAQDGD
+378 TKKGYKVAHDGD

-398 ASHRGTVQK
+398 NTHRGTVQK

-416 CDIGVVVQD
+416 CDIGVVVKD
-425 EETLKVVG
+425 EKPNIIG
-433 NYGNGHHATNVYE
+433 SYQPNSFCAGQIINPNGIA
-446 GEELSP
+446 P
-452 TITTG
+452 TFLE
-457 NHGLG
+457 NHGSVMG
-462 TTIVEPNL
+462 
-470 KTQLCNKLVEEGRVQ
+470 
-485 EGDVIRHSY
+485 VI
-494 SSNRLENGDKNMRR
+494 EKN
-508 IENHEGLS
+508 
-516 PTLDTRCDCLGIVVD
+516 DT
-531 ESTTKRYKNYITWKN
+531 
-546 KKGEFNTQCNRAMLE
+546 
-561 NDLSLTIPTEN
+561 
-572 TPKVAESEHLRI
+572 
-584 RKLTPLECMRLMGF
+584 
-598 GNQDYKAMR
+598 
-607 EINMSDM
+607 
-614 AIYHMSGDSIVVCVL
+614 
-629 ISIFYPLLFNDNN
+629 
-642 YKEII
+642 
-647 NNYIDKEIVEKEN
+647 

>member
-35 VLTQKVESYK
+35 VLTQNVESYK

-69 NGLTKEQ
+69 SGLTKEQ

-133 TDKYEYIMTY
+133 IDKYEYIMTY

-182 LENKPQILLM
+182 LDNKPQILLM

-201 KKIEDFHKWENKLEQ
+201 KNIEDFHKWENKLEQ

-240 FMVSVLGEYAYNFPI
+240 FMVSVLGEYAYNFAE
-255 KFKREYRLKDLLE
+255 KQKLHLKLKDMLE
-268 KTVDKKYYLT
+268 EQVDEKYYLSKKMIDYCMGINQKESKYNRGKAFET
-278 DKHIERISNW
+278 CINNTNEKGIAVSITTRAGQRPIDNFVVKEYGNKALNETIEG
-288 KAQQKPLESMKNN
+288 KELEDGDYIDGYNRNIKKN
-301 VLISPTIT
+301 VAGTIT
-309 ARGAGE
+309 TG
-315 EHSGMVLIDT
+315 V
-325 KLFEEGEVV
+325 
-334 DFDSSDEFRREHL
+334 SSRNNTFIAI
-347 TEETPTLLSHPK
+347 
-359 FGVVE
+359 
-364 KNKNNS
+364 KNATQQ
-370 VGIPIVEA
+370 GYLEA
-378 TKKGYKVAQDGD
+378 TEGD
-390 GVDIGGRM
+390 GIDISTRM
-398 ASHRGTVQK
+398 QYHRGTVQK
-407 GLAQTLKTD
+407 GKAQTIT
-416 CDIGVVVQD
+416 CMGGENVGVVV
-425 EETLKVVG
+425 K
-433 NYGNGHHATNVYE
+433 
-446 GEELSP
+446 SS
-452 TITTG
+452 
-457 NHGLG
+457 
-462 TTIVEPNL
+462 PNL
-470 KTQLCNKLVEEGRVQ
+470 KEALCNELIESGEIKEN
-485 EGDVIRHSY
+485 DIIKHSY
-494 SSNRLENGDKNMRR
+494 TRQIMSGKKKPVEKQGEMITLTTRGDCFGVVVKDEKPKIKN
-508 IENHEGLS
+508 N
-516 PTLDTRCDCLGIVVD
+516 
-531 ESTTKRYKNYITWKN
+531 
-546 KKGEFNTQCNRAMLE
+546 
-561 NDLSLTIPTEN
+561 
-572 TPKVAESEHLRI
+572 LRI
-584 RKLTPLECMRLMGF
+584 RKLTPLETMRLMGF
-598 GNQDYKAMR
+598 SNQDYKAMR

-614 AIYHMSGDSIVVCVL
+614 AIYHMAGDSIVVCVL
-629 ISIFYPLLFNDNN
+629 IAIFYPLLFNDNN

-647 NNYIDKEIVEKEN
+647 KNYIDKEIVEKE

>member
-1 MNLWE
+1 MGERQMNLWE

-35 VLTQKVESYK
+35 VLTQNVESYK

-63 DYKDYS
+63 DYKDYA

-122 EIHGKD
+122 EIRGKD

-157 GMGVSQKQG
+157 GMGVSQSKG

-201 KKIEDFHKWENKLEQ
+201 KNIEDFHKWESKLEE

-268 KTVDKKYYLT
+268 KVVDKKYYLSKKQINQISQWNSYENSYNT
-278 DKHIERISNW
+278 NIGIEGQYS
-288 KAQQKPLESMKNN
+288 LKNLN
-301 VLISPTIT
+301 
-309 ARGAGE
+309 
-315 EHSGMVLIDT
+315 
-325 KLFEEGEVV
+325 
-334 DFDSSDEFRREHL
+334 
-347 TEETPTLLSHPK
+347 ETL
-359 FGVVE
+359 E
-364 KNKNNS
+364 KNEN
-370 VGIPIVEA
+370 I
-378 TKKGYKVAQDGD
+378 QDGD
-390 GVDIGGRM
+390 FIDGYNRNIKKNVAGAITTGVSSRNNTFIAIKNATQQGYLEATEGDGIDISTRM
-398 ASHRGTVQK
+398 KYHRGTVQK
-407 GLAQTLKTD
+407 AKAQTIT
-416 CDIGVVVQD
+416 CMGGENIGVVV
-425 EETLKVVG
+425 K
-433 NYGNGHHATNVYE
+433 
-446 GEELSP
+446 SS
-452 TITTG
+452 
-457 NHGLG
+457 
-462 TTIVEPNL
+462 PNL
-470 KTQLCNKLVEEGRVQ
+470 KETLCNDLIESGEIKENDIIKHSFTRQIMSGKKKAVEKQDEMITLTTR
-485 EGDVIRHSY
+485 GDCF
-494 SSNRLENGDKNMRR
+494 G
-508 IENHEGLS
+508 
-516 PTLDTRCDCLGIVVD
+516 VVVK
-531 ESTTKRYKNYITWKN
+531 EPKFKRYENYITRKN
-546 KKGEFNTQCNRAMLE
+546 KKGEFNTECNRAMLE

-614 AIYHMSGDSIVVCVL
+614 AIYHMAGDSIVVCVL
-629 ISIFYPLLFNDNN
+629 IAIFYPLLFNDNN

-647 NNYIDKEIVEKEN
+647 KNYIDKEIVEKENRK

>member
-35 VLTQKVESYK
+35 VLTQNVESYK

-201 KKIEDFHKWENKLEQ
+201 KNIEDFHKWENKLEQ

-268 KTVDKKYYLT
+268 KTVDEKYYLT

-364 KNKNNS
+364 KDKNKS

-378 TKKGYKVAQDGD
+378 AKKGYKVAHDGD

-398 ASHRGTVQK
+398 KTHRGTVQK

-416 CDIGVVVQD
+416 CDVGVVV
-425 EETLKVVG
+425 K
-433 NYGNGHHATNVYE
+433 
-446 GEELSP
+446 SS
-452 TITTG
+452 
-457 NHGLG
+457 
-462 TTIVEPNL
+462 PNL
-470 KTQLCNKLVEEGRVQ
+470 KETLCNDL
-485 EGDVIRHSY
+485 
-494 SSNRLENGDKNMRR
+494 
-508 IENHEGLS
+508 IESGA
-516 PTLDTRCDCLGIVVD
+516 V
-531 ESTTKRYKNYITWKN
+531 K
-546 KKGEFNTQCNRAMLE
+546 E
-561 NDLSLTIPTEN
+561 NDIIKHSFTRQIMSGKKKAIEKQGEMITLTTRGDCFGVVVKDEK
-572 TPKVAESEHLRI
+572 PKIKNNLRI
-584 RKLTPLECMRLMGF
+584 RKLTPLETMRLMGF
-598 GNQDYKAMR
+598 GKEDYKAMR

-647 NNYIDKEIVEKEN
+647 NNYIDKEIVERSRENGTK

>member
-1 MNLWE
+1 MGERQMNLWE

-35 VLTQKVESYK
+35 VLTQNVESYK

-63 DYKDYS
+63 NYKDYS

-76 LIKKVKGTSLNYNE
+76 LINKVKGTSLNYNE

-157 GMGVSQKQG
+157 GMGVSQSQG

-182 LENKPQILLM
+182 LDNKPQILLM

-201 KKIEDFHKWENKLEQ
+201 KNIEDFHKWESKLEE

-240 FMVSVLGEYAYNFPI
+240 FMVSVLGEYAYNFTD
-255 KFKREYRLKDLLE
+255 KQKLHLKLKDMLE
-268 KTVDKKYYLT
+268 EQVDEKYYLS
-278 DKHIERISNW
+278 KKQINKISQWNSYEN
-288 KAQQKPLESMKNN
+288 PLDHVMGQES
-301 VLISPTIT
+301 ISPTIT
-309 ARGAGE
+309 TRIAESQDGGINASMKVYSEDLQNTTNIR
-315 EHSGMVLIDT
+315 I
-325 KLFEEGEVV
+325 EGQY
-334 DFDSSDEFRREHL
+334 SL
-347 TEETPTLLSHPK
+347 KNLNETL
-359 FGVVE
+359 E
-364 KNKNNS
+364 KNEN
-370 VGIPIVEA
+370 I
-378 TKKGYKVAQDGD
+378 QDGD
-390 GVDIGGRM
+390 FIDGYNRNIKRNVAGAITTGVSSRNNTFIAVKNAAQQGYLLAEEGDGIDISTRM
-398 ASHRGTVQK
+398 QYHRGTVQK
-407 GLAQTLKTD
+407 GKAQTIT
-416 CDIGVVVQD
+416 CMGGENIGVVVKD
-425 EETLKVVG
+425 EK
-433 NYGNGHHATNVYE
+433 
-446 GEELSP
+446 P
-452 TITTG
+452 
-457 NHGLG
+457 
-462 TTIVEPNL
+462 IV
-470 KTQLCNKLVEEGRVQ
+470 K
-485 EGDVIRHSY
+485 
-494 SSNRLENGDKNMRR
+494 SN
-508 IENHEGLS
+508 
-516 PTLDTRCDCLGIVVD
+516 
-531 ESTTKRYKNYITWKN
+531 
-546 KKGEFNTQCNRAMLE
+546 
-561 NDLSLTIPTEN
+561 
-572 TPKVAESEHLRI
+572 LRI

-598 GNQDYKAMR
+598 GNKDYKAMR

-614 AIYHMSGDSIVVCVL
+614 AIYHMAGDSIVVCVL
-629 ISIFYPLLFNDNN
+629 IAIFYPLLFNDNN

-647 NNYIDKEIVEKEN
+647 NNYIDKEIVEKENEK

>member
-35 VLTQKVESYK
+35 VLTQNVESYK

-122 EIHGKD
+122 EINGKD

-157 GMGVSQKQG
+157 GMGVSQSKG

-201 KKIEDFHKWENKLEQ
+201 KNIEDFHKWENKLEE

-240 FMVSVLGEYAYNFPI
+240 FMVSVLGEYAYNFAE
-255 KFKREYRLKDLLE
+255 KQKLHLKLKDMLE
-268 KTVDKKYYLT
+268 EQVDEKYYLT

-334 DFDSSDEFRREHL
+334 DFDSSDDFRREH
-347 TEETPTLLSHPK
+347 TTKKTPCLVAHPK

-364 KNKNNS
+364 KDKNNS

-378 TKKGYKVAQDGD
+378 TKKGYKVAHDGD

-398 ASHRGTVQK
+398 NTHRGTVQK

-416 CDIGVVVQD
+416 CDIGVVV
-425 EETLKVVG
+425 K
-433 NYGNGHHATNVYE
+433 
-446 GEELSP
+446 SS
-452 TITTG
+452 
-457 NHGLG
+457 
-462 TTIVEPNL
+462 PNL
-470 KTQLCNKLVEEGRVQ
+470 KETLCNELIK
-485 EGDVIRHSY
+485 S
-494 SSNRLENGDKNMRR
+494 
-508 IENHEGLS
+508 
-516 PTLDTRCDCLGIVVD
+516 
-531 ESTTKRYKNYITWKN
+531 
-546 KKGEFNTQCNRAMLE
+546 GEIKE
-561 NDLSLTIPTEN
+561 NDIIKHSFTRQIMSGKKKAVEKQGEMITLTTRGDCFGVVVKDEKPIIKN
-572 TPKVAESEHLRI
+572 NLRI

-614 AIYHMSGDSIVVCVL
+614 AIYHMAGDSIVVCVL
-629 ISIFYPLLFNDNN
+629 IAIFYPLLFNDNN

-647 NNYIDKEIVEKEN
+647 KNYIDKEIVEKEK

>member
-35 VLTQKVESYK
+35 VLTQNVESYK

-69 NGLTKEQ
+69 SGLTKEQ
-76 LIKKVKGTSLNYNE
+76 LIEKVKGTSLNYNE

-122 EIHGKD
+122 EIQGKD

-201 KKIEDFHKWENKLEQ
+201 KNIDDFHKWENKLEQ

-334 DFDSSDEFRREHL
+334 DFYSSDEFRREHT
-347 TEETPTLLSHPK
+347 TEETPCLLAHPK

-378 TKKGYKVAQDGD
+378 TKKGYKVAHDGD

-398 ASHRGTVQK
+398 NSHRGTVQK

-416 CDIGVVVQD
+416 CDVGVVV
-425 EETLKVVG
+425 K
-433 NYGNGHHATNVYE
+433 
-446 GEELSP
+446 SS
-452 TITTG
+452 
-457 NHGLG
+457 
-462 TTIVEPNL
+462 PNL
-470 KTQLCNKLVEEGRVQ
+470 KETLCNDLIESGVVKEYDIIKHSFTRQIMSKKKKAVEKQGEMITLTTR
-485 EGDVIRHSY
+485 GDCFGVVVKDEEPKI
-494 SSNRLENGDKNMRR
+494 KN
-508 IENHEGLS
+508 N
-516 PTLDTRCDCLGIVVD
+516 
-531 ESTTKRYKNYITWKN
+531 
-546 KKGEFNTQCNRAMLE
+546 
-561 NDLSLTIPTEN
+561 
-572 TPKVAESEHLRI
+572 LRI

-598 GNQDYKAMR
+598 SNQDYKAMR

-614 AIYHMSGDSIVVCVL
+614 AIYHMAGDSIVVCVL
-629 ISIFYPLLFNDNN
+629 IAIFYPLLFNDNN

-647 NNYIDKEIVEKEN
+647 KNYIEKEIVEKE

>member
-1 MNLWE
+1 MGERQMNLWE

-35 VLTQKVESYK
+35 VLTQNVESYK

-69 NGLTKEQ
+69 SGLTKEQ
-76 LIKKVKGTSLNYNE
+76 LINKVKGTSLNYNE

-157 GMGVSQKQG
+157 GMGVSQKDG

-177 RILDE
+177 RILGE

-201 KKIEDFHKWENKLEQ
+201 KNIDDFHKWENKLEQ

-268 KTVDKKYYLT
+268 KTVEKKYFLSKRVEGYGNKALNET
-278 DKHIERISNW
+278 IEGKELEDGDYIDAYNRKIKKNIANTITTRVDASNETFLVER
-288 KAQQKPLESMKNN
+288 KAMPIKNN
-301 VLISPTIT
+301 
-309 ARGAGE
+309 
-315 EHSGMVLIDT
+315 T
-325 KLFEEGEVV
+325 KQGYL
-334 DFDSSDEFRREHL
+334 
-347 TEETPTLLSHPK
+347 
-359 FGVVE
+359 
-364 KNKNNS
+364 
-370 VGIPIVEA
+370 EA
-378 TKKGYKVAQDGD
+378 TEGD
-390 GVDIGGRM
+390 GIDISTRM
-398 ASHRGTVQK
+398 QYHRGTVQK
-407 GLAQTLKTD
+407 GKSQTITCMGGKNV
-416 CDIGVVVQD
+416 GVVVKD
-425 EETLKVVG
+425 EK
-433 NYGNGHHATNVYE
+433 
-446 GEELSP
+446 P
-452 TITTG
+452 KI
-457 NHGLG
+457 
-462 TTIVEPNL
+462 
-470 KTQLCNKLVEEGRVQ
+470 
-485 EGDVIRHSY
+485 
-494 SSNRLENGDKNMRR
+494 KN
-508 IENHEGLS
+508 N
-516 PTLDTRCDCLGIVVD
+516 
-531 ESTTKRYKNYITWKN
+531 
-546 KKGEFNTQCNRAMLE
+546 
-561 NDLSLTIPTEN
+561 
-572 TPKVAESEHLRI
+572 LRI
-584 RKLTPLECMRLMGF
+584 RKLTPLETMRLMGF

-614 AIYHMSGDSIVVCVL
+614 AIYHMAGDSIVVCVL
-629 ISIFYPLLFNDNN
+629 LAIFYPLLFNDNN

-647 NNYIDKEIVEKEN
+647 NNYIDKEIVEKE

>member
-35 VLTQKVESYK
+35 VLTKNVESYK

-90 PLTDKQ
+90 PMTDKQ

-201 KKIEDFHKWENKLEQ
+201 KNIDDFHKWENKLEQ

-240 FMVSVLGEYAYNFPI
+240 FMVSVLGEYAYNFPE
-255 KFKREYRLKDLLE
+255 KLKLHLKLKDMLE
-268 KTVDKKYYLT
+268 EQVDEKYYLS
-278 DKHIERISNW
+278 KKQINQISQWNSYEN
-288 KAQQKPLESMKNN
+288 PLDHVMGQES
-301 VLISPTIT
+301 ISPTIT
-309 ARGAGE
+309 TRIAESQDGGINASMKVYSEDLQNNTNIR
-315 EHSGMVLIDT
+315 I
-325 KLFEEGEVV
+325 EGQY
-334 DFDSSDEFRREHL
+334 SL
-347 TEETPTLLSHPK
+347 KNLNETL
-359 FGVVE
+359 E
-364 KNKNNS
+364 KNEN
-370 VGIPIVEA
+370 I
-378 TKKGYKVAQDGD
+378 QDGD
-390 GVDIGGRM
+390 FIDGYNRNIKKNVAGAITTGVSSRNNTFIAVQNATQQGYLLAEEGDGIDIRTRM
-398 ASHRGTVQK
+398 QYHRGTVQK
-407 GLAQTLKTD
+407 GKAQTIT
-416 CDIGVVVQD
+416 CMGGENVGVVVKDEKPNIIGSYQPNSFCAGQIIDTNGIAPTFLENHGSVMGVIEKD
-425 EETLKVVG
+425 EEF
-433 NYGNGHHATNVYE
+433 
-446 GEELSP
+446 
-452 TITTG
+452 
-457 NHGLG
+457 
-462 TTIVEPNL
+462 
-470 KTQLCNKLVEEGRVQ
+470 
-485 EGDVIRHSY
+485 
-494 SSNRLENGDKNMRR
+494 
-508 IENHEGLS
+508 
-516 PTLDTRCDCLGIVVD
+516 
-531 ESTTKRYKNYITWKN
+531 KRYENYITWKN

-572 TPKVAESEHLRI
+572 TPKLAESEHLRI
-584 RKLTPLECMRLMGF
+584 RKLTPLETMRLMGF

-614 AIYHMSGDSIVVCVL
+614 AIYHMAGDSIVVCVL
-629 ISIFYPLLFNDNN
+629 IAIFYPLLFNDNN

-647 NNYIDKEIVEKEN
+647 ENYIENEIVEKEKENGTK

>member
-1 MNLWE
+1 MGERQMNLWE

-35 VLTQKVESYK
+35 VLTQNVESYK

-76 LIKKVKGTSLNYNE
+76 LIQKVKGTSLNYNE
-90 PLTDKQ
+90 PLTDKC

-114 THNLVNIM
+114 THNLINIM

-133 TDKYEYIMTY
+133 TNKYEYIMTY

-201 KKIEDFHKWENKLEQ
+201 KNIDDFHKWENKLEQ

-240 FMVSVLGEYAYNFPI
+240 FMVSVLGEYAYNFAE
-255 KFKREYRLKDLLE
+255 KQKLHLKLKDMLE
-268 KTVDKKYYLT
+268 EQVDEKYYLT

-334 DFDSSDEFRREHL
+334 DFNSSDEFRREHL
-347 TEETPTLLSHPK
+347 TEETPCLVTHPK

-378 TKKGYKVAQDGD
+378 TKKGYKVAHDGD

-398 ASHRGTVQK
+398 TTHRGTVQK
-407 GLAQTLKTD
+407 ELAQTLKTD
-416 CDIGVVVQD
+416 CDVGVVVKD
-425 EETLKVVG
+425 EKF
-433 NYGNGHHATNVYE
+433 
-446 GEELSP
+446 
-452 TITTG
+452 
-457 NHGLG
+457 
-462 TTIVEPNL
+462 
-470 KTQLCNKLVEEGRVQ
+470 
-485 EGDVIRHSY
+485 
-494 SSNRLENGDKNMRR
+494 
-508 IENHEGLS
+508 
-516 PTLDTRCDCLGIVVD
+516 
-531 ESTTKRYKNYITWKN
+531 KRYENYITRKN
-546 KKGEFNTQCNRAMLE
+546 KKGEFNIQCNRAMLE
-561 NDLSLTIPTEN
+561 NDLSLTIPTGN

-614 AIYHMSGDSIVVCVL
+614 AIYHMAGDSIVVCVL
-629 ISIFYPLLFNDNN
+629 IAIFYPLLFNDNN

-647 NNYIDKEIVEKEN
+647 NNYIDKEIVEKEQEKNGTK

>member
-1 MNLWE
+1 MGERQMNLWE

-35 VLTQKVESYK
+35 VLTKNVESYK

-76 LIKKVKGTSLNYNE
+76 LINKVKGTSLNYNE

-157 GMGVSQKQG
+157 GMGVSQKDG

-182 LENKPQILLM
+182 LDNKPQILLM

-201 KKIEDFHKWENKLEQ
+201 KNIDDFHKWENKLEQ

-224 ILNAKDYG
+224 ILNSKDYG

-240 FMVSVLGEYAYNFPI
+240 FMVSVLGEYAYNFAEKQKLYLKLKDMLEQQVDEKYYLSKRVEGYGNKALNETIEGIELEDGDYIDAYNRKIKKNIANTITTRVDASNEFFLVERKETIKSSPNLKETLCNDLI
-255 KFKREYRLKDLLE
+255 ESGEIKENDIIKHSFTRQIMSGKKKPVEKQGEMITLTTRGDCFGVVVKDEKFKR
-268 KTVDKKYYLT
+268 
-278 DKHIERISNW
+278 
-288 KAQQKPLESMKNN
+288 
-301 VLISPTIT
+301 
-309 ARGAGE
+309 
-315 EHSGMVLIDT
+315 
-325 KLFEEGEVV
+325 
-334 DFDSSDEFRREHL
+334 
-347 TEETPTLLSHPK
+347 
-359 FGVVE
+359 
-364 KNKNNS
+364 
-370 VGIPIVEA
+370 
-378 TKKGYKVAQDGD
+378 
-390 GVDIGGRM
+390 
-398 ASHRGTVQK
+398 
-407 GLAQTLKTD
+407 
-416 CDIGVVVQD
+416 
-425 EETLKVVG
+425 
-433 NYGNGHHATNVYE
+433 YE
-446 GEELSP
+446 
-452 TITTG
+452 
-457 NHGLG
+457 
-462 TTIVEPNL
+462 
-470 KTQLCNKLVEEGRVQ
+470 
-485 EGDVIRHSY
+485 
-494 SSNRLENGDKNMRR
+494 
-508 IENHEGLS
+508 
-516 PTLDTRCDCLGIVVD
+516 
-531 ESTTKRYKNYITWKN
+531 NYITWEN

-561 NDLSLTIPTEN
+561 NDLSLTIPTGN

-598 GNQDYKAMR
+598 GKEDYKAMR

-614 AIYHMSGDSIVVCVL
+614 AIYHMAGDSIVVCVL
-629 ISIFYPLLFNDNN
+629 IAIFYPLLFNDNN

-647 NNYIDKEIVEKEN
+647 NNYIDKEIVEKEQEKNENN